1 MPSSTD
7 TNIDLILAALGKDA
21 TMLLVE
27 RCGGQHHRIPKK
39 PPVWLVE
46 AIGRD
51 AAAQLCQLYGDT
63 FLRIPMAKAWK
74 RQERDRDIRADF
86 DPPKNLTVHQLVR
99 KYELCDSTIR
109 AILNNVDTPVNAA
122 MPRFGGLAHR
132 RDADTVDM
140 FLTEGQS

>member
-1 MPSSTD
+1 MTTE

-21 TMLLVE
+21 TMLLVDK
-27 RCGGQHHRIPKK
+27 CGGQHHRIPKK
-39 PPVWLVE
+39 PPVWLVD

-63 FLRIPMAKAWK
+63 FLTIPMAKSWK

-86 DPPKNLTVHQLVR
+86 DSNTFTVHQLVR
-99 KYELCDSTIR
+99 KYELHESTIR
-109 AILNNVDTPVNAA
+109 AILNNVDAPVNAA
-122 MPRFGGLAHR
+122 VPRFGGLAHR
-132 RDADTVDM
+132 RDPDTVDL

>member
-1 MPSSTD
+1 MTTE
-7 TNIDLILAALGKDA
+7 TNIDLILAALGKHA

-39 PPVWLVE
+39 PPVWLIE

-51 AAAQLCQLYGDT
+51 AAAQLCLLYGDT
-63 FLRIPMAKAWK
+63 FLTIPMAKAWK

-86 DPPKNLTVHQLVR
+86 DAGTFTVHQLVR
-99 KYELCDSTIR
+99 KYELHESTIR
-109 AILNNVDTPVNAA
+109 AILNGVDAPVNAA
-122 MPRFGGLAHR
+122 IPRFGGLAHR